1 MSEKVYKCTITNG
14 GGTEQDG
21 GDFIIQETEKTLIF
35 ECVRY
40 PFFSAYNGMIDRK
53 KIAEGIYKA
62 KPVKISKQY
71 SKKRVREDG
80 NYNAW
85 RIVNEPLEHI
95 GYFNNGHVARA
106 WEDGTWTV
114 YPNQSGIPH
123 YLEEIETL

>member
-1 MSEKVYKCTITNG
+1 MRYKCTITTG

-21 GDFIIQETEKTLIF
+21 GDFEIKETKATLIF

-40 PFFSAYNGMIDRK
+40 PFFSAYNGMIDKK
-53 KIAEGIYKA
+53 KIGEGVYKA
-62 KPVKISKQY
+62 RPVRINKFY
-71 SKKRVREDG
+71 PRKRVREDG
-80 NYNAW
+80 NYSAV
-85 RIVNEPLEHI
+85 RLVLEPLEHM

-123 YLEEIETL
+123 FLEPIQDEQRT